1 MSDIKAADYYVN
13 NARLMEAVAKL
24 WIKTGDTVLDPTYG
38 KGGFWKRHRPGVL
51 IASDLYVKNEDVSVC
66 DFRKMPWADGAMD
79 VVVFDPAYVTPGGRD
94 TSTIPVMNT
103 AYGMDTAEATLD
115 GQWDVILEGMAECH
129 RVLKPGGIFMQKV
142 MPYISSG
149 RYQNYPFLVTYAMGN
164 LGLRVVDQF
173 MLVKKSGGPQ
183 PKNRTKKCKSCKGTG
198 HALLII
204 NGITTPCH
212 LCDGTGRIVT
222 VQQHAR
228 NNYSVLIVARK
239 EK

>member
-24 WIKTGDTVLDPTYG
+24 WIKSDDVVLDPTYG
-38 KGGFWKRHRPGVL
+38 KGGFWKRYTPAYLTGT
-51 IASDLYVKNEDVSVC
+51 DLKPEGGGI
-66 DFRKMPWADGAMD
+66 DFRKMPWADESID

-94 TSTIPVMNT
+94 TSTIPVMNE

-115 GQWDVILEGMAECH
+115 GQWDVILDGMAECH
-129 RVLKPGGIFMQKV
+129 RVLRPGGIFMQKV

-149 RYQNYPFLVTYAMGN
+149 HYQNYPFLVTYAMGN

-183 PKNRTKKCKSCKGTG
+183 PKNRSKKCPKCKGNFRLG
-198 HALLII
+198 G
-204 NGITTPCH
+204 GILDC
-212 LCDGTGRIVT
+212 LFCVEGRITT